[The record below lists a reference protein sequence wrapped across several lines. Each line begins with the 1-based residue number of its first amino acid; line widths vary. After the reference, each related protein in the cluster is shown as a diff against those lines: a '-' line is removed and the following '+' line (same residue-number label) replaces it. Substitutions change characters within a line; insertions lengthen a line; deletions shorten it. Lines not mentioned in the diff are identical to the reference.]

1 MAVTQARMQQRYDT
15 AANWA
20 SVNPVLLPGEFGFES
35 DTLKFKLGDGATAWN
50 SLTYIE
56 VNPSSI
62 EVNGDVDFNGVSP
75 VDGRSL
81 VFNNGEWTLGPIL
94 GPRDL
99 STDDYYSNVTT
110 LVRANGLGGG
120 TTVLDESSYAKALT
134 VLGSGVITSTT
145 DKKFGTASLY
155 KPTNAFDAYVAGT
168 VDNHYNLTGN
178 IDFTI
183 ECWFKANTVTS
194 QVLASYQDRTDNLVY
209 RGWRFMLRSDNR
221 LQFIYGR
228 ANFSGAA
235 ANATTTLISDSIELY
250 SANTW
255 HHYALTRQAR
265 DTDGVWRFFLD
276 GRLAGTTVNDQL
288 VNPHFSSNYPFVFF
302 KRSAPTTSTSDTY
315 AGYIDDFRIT
325 KGVCRYTTTF
335 TPPIQEAAVT
345 STTAPRIIY
354 TIDGLDDV
362 DVSSI
367 TPTDNQGL
375 FWDNANQKWL
385 PADYTTRQ
393 LTSSTPPTLA
403 TDTGTPGDVRYDSS
417 YVYVCTAANTWVRA
431 ALSSW

>member
-35 DTLKFKLGDGATAWN
+35 DTLKFKLGDGTTAWN
-50 SLTYIE
+50 SLNYIE
-56 VNPSSI
+56 INPSSI
-62 EVNGDVDFNGVSP
+62 EVNGDVDFNGATP

-99 STDDYYSNVTT
+99 STDDYYNNVTT

-120 TTVLDESSYAKALT
+120 TTVIDESSYAKTLT
-134 VLGSGVITSTT
+134 VVGSGVITSTA

-155 KPTNAFDAYVAGT
+155 KPTTNSTAYVAGT

-178 IDFTI
+178 INFTI
-183 ECWFKANTVTS
+183 ECWFKANAVST
-194 QVLASYQDRTDNLVY
+194 QVLASYQDRTDNTVY
-209 RGWRFMLRSDNR
+209 RGWRFILRSDGL
-221 LQFIYGR
+221 LQFTYGS

-235 ANATTTLISDSIELY
+235 LNITTNISSTDTLRLY

-276 GRLAGTTVNDQL
+276 GVLVGTTVNEYL
-288 VNPHFSSNYPFVFF
+288 VNPHFSSGYPFVFF
-302 KRSAPTTSTSDTY
+302 KRSAPATSDNY

-325 KGVCRYTTTF
+325 NGVCRYTTTF
-335 TPPIQEAAVT
+335 TPPSQEAAIT

-354 TIDGLDDV
+354 TIDALDDV

-367 TPTDNQGL
+367 SPTDNQGL
-375 FWDNANQKWL
+375 FWDNTNQKWL
-385 PADYTTRQ
+385 PSDYITRQ
-393 LTSSTPPTLA
+393 LTSSAPPASA
-403 TDTGTPGDVRYDSS
+403 TDAGDPGDVRYDSS
-417 YVYVCTAANTWVRA
+417 YVYVCTATNTWVRT
-431 ALSSW
+431 ALNSW